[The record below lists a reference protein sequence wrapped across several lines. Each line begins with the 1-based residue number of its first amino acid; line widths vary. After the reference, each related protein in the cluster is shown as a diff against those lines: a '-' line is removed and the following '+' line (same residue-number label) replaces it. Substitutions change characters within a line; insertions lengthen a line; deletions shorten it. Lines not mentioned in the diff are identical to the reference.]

1 MKERINLVTVPFDM
15 EMAKRITEGK
25 IPGVIQMVSF
35 YGVNDCRIVCF
46 DKKGPAPIITL
57 RMNELNDF
65 EVFELCKSNGE
76 SISEGTKLKIQL
88 RIPELLT
95 YKEGDI
101 IYCQNRD
108 NTCQWISI
116 VKEVW
121 TEGLLGLNE
130 HVAFLLNRKDHKLQ
144 FHSYSDNIGF
154 TRKATEEEKQQLIEA
169 LQEDNSEESKKI
181 LKQFFNIEEDENVT
195 ESKQDSECQ
204 FQPFDKVLVRDSQQE
219 RWRIEFF
226 GFILDDEEFKY
237 RCLYDYHRYC
247 IPYNEKTKH
256 LLGTYENWE
265 ETNEELLFHTSGP
278 H

>member
-1 MKERINLVTVPFDM
+1 MEEKINLVTVPFDM

-25 IPGVIQMVSF
+25 IPGEIQIVSP
-35 YGVNDCRIVCF
+35 YWTKSCRILCF
-46 DKKGPAPIITL
+46 DMKGPSSIIALWT
-57 RMNELNDF
+57 RESDGF
-65 EVFELCKSNGE
+65 EVVEYFHSNGKNHIE
-76 SISEGTKLKIQL
+76 KKLQL

-95 YKEGDI
+95 YKEGDV

-121 TEGLLGLNE
+121 TEGLLGVDE
-130 HVAFLLNRKDHKLQ
+130 YVAWFLYKKDHKLQ
-144 FHSYSDNIGF
+144 FHGYSDNIGF

-256 LLGTYENWE
+256 LLGTTEDWE
-265 ETNEELLFHTSGP
+265 EEQ
-278 H
+278 